1 LKVAA
6 VTVSNLPME
15 ARAVLLEVNLA
26 MLKAAMEATRVSTI
40 SHVCLS
46 ILDVIFK
53 AGGMEVVLLRPAT
66 VASKVMVS
74 KVEMAIQEVTAVVI
88 DRILIIWHVNS
99 PTSLST

>member
-1 LKVAA
+1 
-6 VTVSNLPME
+6 M
-15 ARAVLLEVNLA
+15 
-26 MLKAAMEATRVSTI
+26 
-40 SHVCLS
+40 CLS